1 MKNFVFIILALV
13 SLSST
18 TVWGNSFSEGQKAF
32 DSGDYERAIS
42 QWQISA
48 SDGNATAATKIAK
61 MFRNG
66 LGVAQ
71 NHQTAIEW
79 FLVGH
84 RLGSAESSYNIAI
97 AYDQGMGSIQK
108 NEKTAFSYYHASA
121 KRGYSDAQ
129 YNLGL
134 RYAGGIGVKPDLTLS
149 YMWLEIVVNSEKFLK
164 QGTTKKSKLNLFP
177 KKDGELIL
185 ELIANEIPLQQV
197 NQAKQLARQCVA
209 NDYANC

>member
-32 DSGDYERAIS
+32 DAGDYERAIS

-48 SDGNATAATKIAK
+48 SDGNATAATNIAK

-66 LGVAQ
+66 VGVVQ

-84 RLGSAESSYNIAI
+84 RLGSAESSYNLAI
-97 AYDQGMGSIQK
+97 AYDQGMGGVQQ
-108 NEKTAFSYYHASA
+108 NEKVAFSYYHASA
-121 KRGYSDAQ
+121 KRGHSDAQ

-134 RYAGGIGVKPDLTLS
+134 RYAGGTGVQPNLTLS
-149 YMWLEIVVNSEKFLK
+149 YMWFEIVINSEEFLK
-164 QGTTKKSKLNLFP
+164 QGTIKKSKLNLFS

-185 ELIANEIPLQQV
+185 DLIAKGISLQQV

-209 NDYANC
+209 DDYYNC